1 MLRLVADPQP
11 RRVMVAGVALAAV
24 FVTHA
29 ISAVILAV
37 LLAIILLTFLGT
49 EGWQART
56 VRCLVGAFIL
66 ACGLAAFWL
75 VPAFAHN
82 NLRGALTSWD
92 NPPLAERLADLL
104 AGKLLFHGL
113 PVWLLLAGWLFA
125 VHRFQQRQPWALA
138 LVVTP
143 FAYLWVADLFLRW
156 DRTTSSACSS
166 PTAGSAMLASWPSCR
181 SPPSPVPRP
190 GWGSAPLARG
200 RGGGRHSSRQRCWW
214 WQ

>member
-1 MLRLVADPQP
+1 MLRLAADPADV
-11 RRVMVAGVALAAV
+11 VMVAGVALAAV

-56 VRCLVGAFIL
+56 VRLVGAFIL

-82 NLRGALTSWD
+82 NLRGALTGWD

-104 AGKLLFHGL
+104 AGRLLFHGL
-113 PVWLLLAGWLFA
+113 LCGCYSPAGCM
-125 VHRFQQRQPWALA
+125 RC
-138 LVVTP
+138 TGS
-143 FAYLWVADLFLRW
+143 
-156 DRTTSSACSS
+156 SSAS
-166 PTAGSAMLASWPSCR
+166 
-181 SPPSPVPRP
+181 
-190 GWGSAPLARG
+190 RG
-200 RGGGRHSSRQRCWW
+200 RWRWW
-214 WQ
+214 